1 MPAIQSIRLRRG
13 TAAQWQSV
21 NPVLAAGE
29 MGIETDTRKFK
40 FGTGAAA
47 WSSIPYASA
56 GGSSG
61 GGFFVSDVAPVGPNI
76 GDIWYCSAD
85 TGDLAGKSFVRYDGY
100 WVELNPGTL
109 GPTGA
114 TGPAGPA
121 GATGP
126 AGPTGAT
133 GPAGPTGA
141 TGPAGPTGPTGPA
154 GPSGVVAATAPI
166 TYNSGTQTVGIDGNA
181 LGLRLITSQS
191 FSSSTA
197 VQVNDVFSSTY
208 EHYKVLVSFRAS
220 GNSTLRL
227 RMRTGGA
234 DFTSNK
240 YFTIGYSF
248 TGTINEGDATSGIA
262 GWMDVTGTSAM
273 EMNFFRPFT
282 STSDTAYTIAQTGP
296 RSGNFVYGPFTAG
309 GGVRENRSD
318 TGFTIYPDS
327 GNITGTVRVYGV
339 LN

>member
-1 MPAIQSIRLRRG
+1 MAFKTFVNGFPLNASELNEYLMYQSIAVFTDA
-13 TAAQWQSV
+13 TARDAAITS
-21 NPVLAAGE
+21 PVDGQYAHLTGSDTLTRYNGSAWENFGLPTLTANRAVATNGSGALAASTVTATELGYLS
-29 MGIETDTRKFK
+29 GVT
-40 FGTGAAA
+40 
-47 WSSIPYASA
+47 SSIQTQINA
-56 GGSSG
+56 
-61 GGFFVSDVAPVGPNI
+61 I
-76 GDIWYCSAD
+76 
-85 TGDLAGKSFVRYDGY
+85 
-100 WVELNPGTL
+100 
-109 GPTGA
+109 
-114 TGPAGPA
+114 PA
-121 GATGP
+121 GAL
-126 AGPTGAT
+126 
-133 GPAGPTGA
+133 
-141 TGPAGPTGPTGPA
+141 
-154 GPSGVVAATAPI
+154 VK
-166 TYNSGTQTVGIDGNA
+166 
-181 LGLRLITSQS
+181 ITSQS
-191 FSSSTA
+191 FTSSTA

-208 EHYKVLVSFRAS
+208 ENYKVLVSFRAS
-220 GNSTLRL
+220 GNATLRL